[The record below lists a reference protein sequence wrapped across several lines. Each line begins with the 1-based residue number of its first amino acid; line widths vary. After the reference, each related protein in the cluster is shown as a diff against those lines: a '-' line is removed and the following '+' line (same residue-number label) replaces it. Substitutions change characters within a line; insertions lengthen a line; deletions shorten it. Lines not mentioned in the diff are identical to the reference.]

1 MAATGMETDVSWE
14 ELIQLETEF
23 DDVDSQISTSR
34 LPYIV
39 FNMAATAPAYVTFR
53 WMLT

>member
-1 MAATGMETDVSWE
+1 MAAADMESDVSWE

-34 LPYIV
+34 L
-39 FNMAATAPAYVTFR
+39 FNILPPFDGC
-53 WMLT
+53 